1 MENVKFNFKAEE
13 LELQKRLTVL
23 QTKLEK
29 DKIIDAETA
38 KFLDYS
44 INVRQYFS
52 KCFGKM

>member
-1 MENVKFNFKAEE
+1 MENVKLNFKAEE
-13 LELQKRLTVL
+13 LELQKRLAGL

-52 KCFGKM
+52 KYFRKM